1 MISRYTIDMSNKRSQ
16 CKRCGSWFYA
26 DELKDHM
33 DNCVSLEKTERKP
46 DGTVTTTTYKG
57 PGRGY
62 PSNVNAIE
70 QPQNNDNRLKYN

>member
-33 DNCVSLEKTERKP
+33 DNCVRFTRTERKP
-46 DGTVTTTTYKG
+46 DGTITTTTYEG
-57 PGRGY
+57 PGSGY
-62 PSNVNAIE
+62 PSNACAIE
-70 QPQNNDNRLKYN
+70 PTQNNNNRLKYN